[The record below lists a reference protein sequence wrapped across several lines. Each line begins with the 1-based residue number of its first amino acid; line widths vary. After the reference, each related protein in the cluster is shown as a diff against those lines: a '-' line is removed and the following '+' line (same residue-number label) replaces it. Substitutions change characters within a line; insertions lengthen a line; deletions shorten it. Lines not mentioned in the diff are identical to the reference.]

1 MKLNVELIYYQQDVC
16 KTINFEN
23 VTSKDV
29 KYNDVSIKIILSL
42 KIQLFCVLSITGVI
56 KNTISVTD
64 NFPI

>member
-23 VTSKDV
+23 VTSKD
-29 KYNDVSIKIILSL
+29 NDVSIKIILSL

-56 KNTISVTD
+56 KNTSSVTD